1 MPESDDKRARRGTIA
16 LFAAAAALA
25 AVGLGLLFTGHGGAE
40 RAGRRAAAS
49 SVPQEAG
56 TVSPSSPT
64 PPRTGSAH
72 TAETAE
78 ASPAPSSLPAPIQKA
93 ARDFTI
99 AWASHDAR
107 PGRDTSYDDAS
118 RRAAA
123 YAVGDLAVDL
133 RTHKSG
139 TAAAQQWLRWTARRA
154 QVTASVIGVSLPD
167 GAPAP
172 TPDAGFA
179 RVAYRV
185 TEKPVSGPSSVS
197 VQHVALKLRRTDD
210 GHWYVTG
217 LPDA

>member
-1 MPESDDKRARRGTIA
+1 MPETDDKRARRGTIA
-16 LFAAAAALA
+16 LFTAAAALA
-25 AVGLGLLFTGHGGAE
+25 ALGLGLLFTGHGGAE
-40 RAGRRAAAS
+40 HAGPRTAAGSAA
-49 SVPQEAG
+49 QDAG
-56 TVSPSSPT
+56 TSSPASPT
-64 PPRTGSAH
+64 PPSTRTAH
-72 TAETAE
+72 TAETTE
-78 ASPAPSSLPAPIQKA
+78 ASPASASLPAPMQKA

-123 YAVGDLAVDL
+123 YAASDLAADL

-139 TAAAQQWLRWTARRA
+139 TAAEQQWLRWTAQRV
-154 QVTASVIGVSLPD
+154 QVTASVTGVSLPD

-172 TPDAGFA
+172 TSSAGLA

-185 TEKPVSGPSSVS
+185 TERPASGPSSVS
-197 VQHVALKLRRTDD
+197 VQHVALKLHRADD
-210 GHWYVTG
+210 GRWHVTG